1 MSLLRLSNVAREIG
15 AFVILDAVNAAI
27 AVGERVG
34 IVGPN
39 GAGKT
44 TLLRLAAGVDEPDRG
59 EVQRR
64 RALSTGLLAQEA
76 HFDEAFASAPD
87 LRTAVR
93 RGATTVE
100 AMETEMRAL
109 EEAHAAGTPAYAD
122 LAARFAAADGWTLDH
137 RVDEALSG

>member
-1 MSLLRLSNVAREIG
+1 MSLVRLSGVVREVG
-15 AFVILDAVNAAI
+15 TFVILDGIHAAI

-44 TLLRLAAGVDEPDRG
+44 TLLRIIAGIDEPDAG

-64 RALSTGLLAQEA
+64 RNLRVGLLAQEA

-87 LRTAVR
+87 LRT
-93 RGATTVE
+93 
-100 AMETEMRAL
+100 
-109 EEAHAAGTPAYAD
+109 
-122 LAARFAAADGWTLDH
+122 
-137 RVDEALSG
+137 